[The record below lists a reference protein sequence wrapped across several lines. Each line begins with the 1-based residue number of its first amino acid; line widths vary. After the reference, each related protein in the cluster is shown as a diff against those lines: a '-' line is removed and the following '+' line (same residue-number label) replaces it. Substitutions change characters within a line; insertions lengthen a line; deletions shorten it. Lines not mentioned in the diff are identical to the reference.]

1 MNELAPNKIELAN
14 GMLEDIKHLE
24 ITLLNKK
31 LEYSKYCFENG
42 VLDLTHLKADDV
54 INIACDTFNLTRK
67 QLTNVGR
74 KAVIC
79 QPRQVLMYYLHRI
92 FNDLRVTESG
102 NKQDGFLSLKEI
114 GNIFDNKDHSTII
127 HSIRK
132 VESCIQ
138 QPEWNPFLHSF
149 YTKLKDAIFTKI
161 GVDIK

>member
-1 MNELAPNKIELAN
+1 MDTKIEL
-14 GMLEDIKHLE
+14 GKEMLEEIKHLE

-54 INIACDTFNLTRK
+54 INIACETFNLTRK
-67 QLTNVGR
+67 QLVTVGR

-102 NKQDGFLSLKEI
+102 NKQDGFLSLKDI
-114 GNIFDNKDHSTII
+114 GMMFDNKDHSTII

-149 YTKLKDAIFTKI
+149 YMKLKDAIFERV
-161 GVDIK
+161 GVIIK

>member
-14 GMLEDIKHLE
+14 GMLADIKHLE

-42 VLDLTHLKADDV
+42 VLDLTHL
-54 INIACDTFNLTRK
+54 
-67 QLTNVGR
+67 

-149 YTKLKDAIFTKI
+149 YVKLKDAIFSKI